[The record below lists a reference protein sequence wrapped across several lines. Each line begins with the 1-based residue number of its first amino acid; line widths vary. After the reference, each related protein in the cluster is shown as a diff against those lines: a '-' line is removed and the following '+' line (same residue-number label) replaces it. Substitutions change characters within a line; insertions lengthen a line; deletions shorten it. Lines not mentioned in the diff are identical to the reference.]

1 MPKLRSHIV
10 LIGWSADQPDAEPRC
25 RVITG
30 PAEPH
35 FRAAVESGKYS
46 RVALADVVREYQAW
60 EAQG

>member
-10 LIGWSADQPDAEPRC
+10 LIGWLADQPDAEPRC
-25 RVITG
+25 RIITG

-35 FRAAVESGKYS
+35 FR
-46 RVALADVVREYQAW
+46 ADVVREYQAW

>member
-1 MPKLRSHIV
+1 MKSHII
-10 LIGWSADQPDAEPRC
+10 LIGWPVDQPDAEPRLKI
-25 RVITG
+25 ITG

-46 RVALADVVREYQAW
+46 RVSLVSGHEYQAW